1 MAGRQSLSGEYAGGA
16 RIEWADQVAKPYPD
30 SVDGSPVNRLVDAE
44 ARASALAM
52 AQVPASPPITKPLAA
67 PARSRANRMTDRSGT
82 AWST

>member
-16 RIEWADQVAKPYPD
+16 RIEWADQVAKPYPN

-52 AQVPASPPITKPLAA
+52 ALVLASPQITKPPAA
-67 PARSRANRMTDRSGT
+67 PARSRPNPMTDRSGR
-82 AWST
+82 AGST